1 MNAEAILF
9 YIIAALVLLMGTL
22 CVFSRHIFRSA
33 VYLLF
38 CLIGVASIYVMMDV
52 NFVAAL
58 QIMIYVGG
66 IVVLIIFSIFLTHN
80 TGSKLPIPI
89 PRRMFWALFIP
100 ASGFALVLWVLLQ
113 HPFRTEVISKEGLD
127 IHEIGHQLFNLN
139 DYGYIFPFEMVSVL
153 LLAALV
159 GSIVIAQNNKK
170 KSNQQPEK

>member
-38 CLIGVASIYVMMDV
+38 CLIGVAGIYVMMDV

-66 IVVLIIFSIFLTHN
+66 IVV
-80 TGSKLPIPI
+80 
-89 PRRMFWALFIP
+89 
-100 ASGFALVLWVLLQ
+100 Q
-113 HPFRTEVISKEGLD
+113 
-127 IHEIGHQLFNLN
+127 IGH
-139 DYGYIFPFEMVSVL
+139 V
-153 LLAALV
+153 
-159 GSIVIAQNNKK
+159 
-170 KSNQQPEK
+170 